1 MNNIMDKKEQLVATA
16 FNLFYK
22 YGIHAVGINR
32 VLEESGIAKK
42 TLYNHFSSKEDLI
55 AATVEYCDQQYF
67 SWLDLRLHE
76 ATPGRDALYAML
88 DAFDDLPF
96 ARAVN
101 GRSFVKAVGNGGQAR
116 VEDEHV
122 VARELPRHDVADRLD
137 RCFCVLDADRRLSQ
151 SVCECSELQ
160 PHLAGP

>member
-55 AATVEYCDQQYF
+55 AATVEYCDQQYYLF
-67 SWLDLRLHE
+67 H
-76 ATPGRDALYAML
+76 
-88 DAFDDLPF
+88 
-96 ARAVN
+96 
-101 GRSFVKAVGNGGQAR
+101 
-116 VEDEHV
+116 
-122 VARELPRHDVADRLD
+122 
-137 RCFCVLDADRRLSQ
+137 
-151 SVCECSELQ
+151 
-160 PHLAGP
+160 